1 MVELLLFLLVFLL
14 AYSNGANDI
23 SKGIATLVG
32 SGAARIQSATLWG
45 AFTTAIGSVAAIAF
59 GGLLLKVF
67 SSGVL
72 IGSADPVRIA
82 AAVASGGS
90 LWVFVCSRFGLPVST
105 THAIIGG
112 IIGAGIAEFGLD
124 GSADGQELER
134 ARSNG
139 RGARQRDHDERGR
152 RGHGGAHVPHATQPG
167 ARAATPR
174 APRRASRFGRP
185 PDHPS
190 A

>member
-124 GSADGQELER
+124 GVNWSSLGSKALLPLLVSPIASFSMSYTLFPALSR
-134 ARSNG
+134 MLSKSN
-139 RGARQRDHDERGR
+139 AYCLCVHESEPV
-152 RGHGGAHVPHATQPG
+152 AV
-167 ARAATPR
+167 
-174 APRRASRFGRP
+174 AS
-185 PDHPS
+185 H
-190 A
+190 